1 MPAASVRAAAA
12 AVAFLTRVPVGRAVA
27 LDGADV
33 ARAAVAFPLVGAGI
47 GAFTGG
53 VALLLHPW
61 LPPFLAAGIALAAA
75 VLVTGAMHVDALADM
90 LDAAGAATRE
100 RALEIMR
107 DSRVGAFGA
116 SAIAFD
122 VLIKTGA
129 VAVLLDRGGALSA
142 LIAAGAVSRAASAP
156 LAAVLP
162 YPRAEGGPGSV
173 LTGRVGLP
181 AACVAVLLG
190 VAVALLAAGWSGAE
204 MIGTAAVVTVALGL
218 IYRRWLG
225 GATGDCLGAVT
236 EVSET
241 VMLVVAAGLA

>member
-12 AVAFLTRVPVGRAVA
+12 SVAFLTRVPVGRAVA
-27 LDGADV
+27 VDDDDV
-33 ARAAVAFPLVGAGI
+33 RATVLFPMVGAVI
-47 GAFTGG
+47 GALTGG

-61 LPPFLAAGIALAAA
+61 LPSFLAAGIALAVA
-75 VLVTGAMHVDALADM
+75 VLLTGAMHVDALADT
-90 LDAAGAATRE
+90 LDAAGASTRE

-107 DSRVGAFGA
+107 DPRVGTFGA

-122 VLIKTGA
+122 VLIK
-129 VAVLLDRGGALSA
+129 VAAIAILLDRGGALAA
-142 LIAAGAVSRAASAP
+142 LVAAGAVSRAASAP

-173 LTGRVGLP
+173 LTGRVGPL
-181 AACVAVLLG
+181 AASVTVLLG
-190 VAVALLAAGWSGAE
+190 VGIAVLVAGASGAALA
-204 MIGTAAVVTVALGL
+204 GAAAVVTVLLAV

-225 GATGDCLGAVT
+225 GATGDCLGAAT
-236 EVSET
+236 ELCET